1 MSVIGRLDGQVW
13 EKLIAPIAK
22 RHEREAEE
30 RERQEAA
37 REEEARDEAEK
48 DDKAK

>member
-1 MSVIGRLDGQVW
+1 MSVIGRLDEQVW

-30 RERQEAA
+30 REKQEAA
-37 REEEARDEAEK
+37 REEEARAQREQSDETE
-48 DDKAK
+48 